1 MHILP
6 CFAAFRIPRL
16 CEGVNEAEIAHC
28 RDHMEDNPG
37 VLVYNLTPAKNVRE
51 GFLGWVPAKLTA
63 KCRSTRELR
72 RGQQ

>member
-51 GFLGWVPAKLTA
+51 GFLG
-63 KCRSTRELR
+63 
-72 RGQQ
+72 